1 MQIKTPL
8 AVLLLSLLLTS
19 SAGATDVP
27 IEKQSSV
34 SLTFKTY
41 EPKYFAGFTFT
52 HFTLSDKSLCS
63 DGAARVFVIGGHGTF
78 GNNLP
83 GISVFEKAQGTCVS
97 TPEFNTKISTQIVNG
112 HSAQVWSNCAG
123 VAAGK
128 CGATQVK
135 ANGGLVTWTIPG
147 PKTKKSTVVSVTSYN
162 LSLATLLSVARSIR

>member
-1 MQIKTPL
+1 MKLKTLL
-8 AVLLLSLLLTS
+8 AVLLVSLSFTS
-19 SAGATDVP
+19 IAGAHVVSID
-27 IEKQSSV
+27 KKNSV
-34 SLTFKTY
+34 SLPFKTY
-41 EPKYFAGFTFT
+41 EPKYFAGFMFK

-63 DGAARVFVIGGHGTF
+63 DGAARVFAIGGPGTF
-78 GNNLP
+78 GNTLP
-83 GISVFEKAQGTCVS
+83 GISVFEKAQGTCAS
-97 TPEFNTKISTQIVNG
+97 TPEFNTKISTQRVNG

-147 PKTKKSTVVSVTSYN
+147 SKTMKATVVSVTSYN